1 LHKNTLKSGRMK
13 KEQQRKGK
21 PRKGASACNPP
32 DSLPF
37 SPLSLRPGQIYYHTH
52 KARRKQNTIYI
63 KMEKKKKKRTERG
76 NTAKLRTGT
85 KSNEMRHTHRED
97 MDPDA

>member
-1 LHKNTLKSGRMK
+1 MK

-63 KMEKKKKKRTERG
+63 KMEKKNRKRKYCKAPDRHEIKR
-76 NTAKLRTGT
+76 
-85 KSNEMRHTHRED
+85 NEAHTQGGHGS
-97 MDPDA
+97 